1 MRGGEWRWS
10 TRVDE
15 NERGEG
21 FKAKYGVEVTRG
33 VVWGRGG
40 GGARDRVDRS
50 QRGLAASAGASCFS
64 DQLEVATS

>member
-10 TRVDE
+10 IRVDE

-40 GGARDRVDRS
+40 ERGRG
-50 QRGLAASAGASCFS
+50 RGLAASAGAGCFS
-64 DQLEVATS
+64 GHLEATTQ

>member
-21 FKAKYGVEVTRG
+21 FKAKYGVEVTRVG
-33 VVWGRGG
+33 SCGLGG
-40 GGARDRVDRS
+40 GRARARV
-50 QRGLAASAGASCFS
+50 GASCFS
-64 DQLEVATS
+64 GGWLLQWSSESCDAI

>member
-21 FKAKYGVEVTRG
+21 FKANYGVEVTRG

-40 GGARDRVDRS
+40 EGGEGEGWLL
-50 QRGLAASAGASCFS
+50 QRGLAAS
-64 DQLEVATS
+64 VVI